1 MSRTAKEIEN
11 FLDTLEKA
19 NLEQKLRAIEEEAE
33 KKALLYESI
42 AQDIEEEQNFNFRS
56 SIYENVN
63 THFIAEDEENYNIY

>member
-11 FLDTLEKA
+11 FLDTLENA

-33 KKALLYESI
+33 KKVAIAESI

>member
-1 MSRTAKEIEN
+1 MSRTAKEVEN
-11 FLDTLEKA
+11 FLDTLENA

-33 KKALLYESI
+33 KKFAIAESI

>member
-11 FLDTLEKA
+11 FLDTLENA

-33 KKALLYESI
+33 KKVAIAESI
-42 AQDIEEEQNFNFRS
+42 AQDIKEEQNFNFRS